1 MDANA
6 IIRQMVEDGTIAKIA
21 GNIASANY
29 RQDLAQEIAI
39 ALLEKPPAKI
49 EAMHSQGYLHFYTV
63 RMAINLY
70 RGHKSPFSQKYRH
83 LEERLQYDQ
92 NLHDQADEN
101 YDTTVDV
108 LWQSCV
114 AEMDRWHKPGEFPYD
129 KTLLLEHMKT
139 WNMKLLSR
147 ETGIPYRS
155 ICYSVEKIKERLK
168 RAIELNL

>member
-1 MDANA
+1 MPVRLVRD
-6 IIRQMVEDGTIAKIA
+6 RLVPDRPVPSRIA
-21 GNIASANY
+21 
-29 RQDLAQEIAI
+29 R
-39 ALLEKPPAKI
+39 PAW
-49 EAMHSQGYLHFYTV
+49 A
-63 RMAINLY
+63 
-70 RGHKSPFSQKYRH
+70 
-83 LEERLQYDQ
+83 DQ
-92 NLHDQADEN
+92 VDEN

>member
-1 MDANA
+1 M
-6 IIRQMVEDGTIAKIA
+6 
-21 GNIASANY
+21 
-29 RQDLAQEIAI
+29 
-39 ALLEKPPAKI
+39 
-49 EAMHSQGYLHFYTV
+49 
-63 RMAINLY
+63 
-70 RGHKSPFSQKYRH
+70 
-83 LEERLQYDQ
+83 QYDQ
-92 NLHDQADEN
+92 NAHDQADEN